1 MDLWAHGGWSKKK
14 KKKTTDGGGGD
25 EIHVINPLMG
35 MAVCQSGPVH
45 STVNEQK
52 WVKATEQCGKK

>member
-1 MDLWAHGGWSKKK
+1 MVDLKKK
-14 KKKTTDGGGGD
+14 KKKTEGGGGD

-45 STVNEQK
+45 SSVNEQK
-52 WVKATEQCGKK
+52 